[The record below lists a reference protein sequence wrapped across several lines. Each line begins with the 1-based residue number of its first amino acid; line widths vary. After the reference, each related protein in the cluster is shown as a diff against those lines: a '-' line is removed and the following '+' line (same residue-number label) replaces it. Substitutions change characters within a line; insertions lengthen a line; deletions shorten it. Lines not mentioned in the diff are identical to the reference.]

1 MKLWIEAIAM
11 LEGGIAKQLRG
22 EEIVKTIPKE
32 VLEQFANDEI
42 GRFNKFFQDL
52 GNETLVK
59 PEVAMLKTYIAWK
72 LGLGAGAKK
81 NA

>member
-22 EEIVKTIPKE
+22 EEIAKTVSRE
-32 VLEQFANDEI
+32 VLEQFANAEV
-42 GRFNKFFQDL
+42 GRFNQFFQDL

-72 LGLGAGAKK
+72 LGLGTGAKK